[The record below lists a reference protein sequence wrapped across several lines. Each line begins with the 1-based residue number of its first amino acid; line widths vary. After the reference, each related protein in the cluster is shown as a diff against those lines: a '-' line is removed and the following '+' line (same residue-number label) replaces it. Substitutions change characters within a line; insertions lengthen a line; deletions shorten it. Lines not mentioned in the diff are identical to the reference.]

1 LPILA
6 GSLYTSRGLSRQFLG
21 SRKARALFASR
32 HGATLRVVT
41 LGVSLFAAAVTV
53 FAQTAGQD
61 APLAP
66 EPSLTEA
73 ENAEGLRLLGLMD
86 AALSREPVP
95 SDIRTDLS
103 WHFIRTRDGQVYV
116 PFTLKLDPETVGQSV
131 TIGVRLVP
139 MGMVLMPPAAPEPG
153 ETGAERTPVE
163 PPSYPFEDL
172 HFVNLQPSQ
181 SGDYIVRRAL
191 MARPG
196 SYDLY
201 IGIKDSEQV
210 ETLSEE
216 IRRGVVKRT
225 VNVPDLW
232 DGRLTTSS
240 VIVLEGQW
248 EEIPVPLSPAQQRS
262 NPYSFGGMRLVPR
275 DGLQYEK
282 TETLSFLFFINNS
295 QLVEDKPNVTVEY
308 NFYQRLVGGEQFF
321 NRSEPQTLSAE
332 TLPKFFNV
340 AAGYP
345 LSAGQNVPLSTFPEG
360 VFRLEI
366 EITDNEAATSISR
379 EVNFSIVG
387 S

>member
-1 LPILA
+1 M
-6 GSLYTSRGLSRQFLG
+6 
-21 SRKARALFASR
+21 
-32 HGATLRVVT
+32 
-41 LGVSLFAAAVTV
+41 SLFAAAVTV

-196 SYDLY
+196 S
-201 IGIKDSEQV
+201 
-210 ETLSEE
+210 
-216 IRRGVVKRT
+216 
-225 VNVPDLW
+225 
-232 DGRLTTSS
+232 
-240 VIVLEGQW
+240 
-248 EEIPVPLSPAQQRS
+248 
-262 NPYSFGGMRLVPR
+262 
-275 DGLQYEK
+275 
-282 TETLSFLFFINNS
+282 
-295 QLVEDKPNVTVEY
+295 
-308 NFYQRLVGGEQFF
+308 
-321 NRSEPQTLSAE
+321 
-332 TLPKFFNV
+332 
-340 AAGYP
+340 
-345 LSAGQNVPLSTFPEG
+345 
-360 VFRLEI
+360 
-366 EITDNEAATSISR
+366 
-379 EVNFSIVG
+379 
-387 S
+387 